1 MSRFRWPCRA
11 LALILLAAT
20 PPLAFAQD
28 YSESI
33 VVNLVTVDVEVRDA
47 KGQPVTDLQRG
58 DFQLFEDGKRVDL
71 THFER
76 MSRSILPVAPGPLTP
91 SSPAAP
97 SAAGEPVH
105 IVVYVDNLHI
115 HAETRARAL
124 RQLRAFVGGG
134 LVPGERMM
142 VASQEVSLETRLPFS
157 TDPAAIDAALQGLE
171 TLPSHGREDDS
182 NRRLAYSTTM
192 TLHEQEPCSRQ
203 VVDPVRTYAETTR
216 DEVLRTLGRLRFL
229 INSLAG
235 LPGRKALLYVS
246 DGIPLQPG
254 QDLFQVLFELC
265 GGGGATSGA
274 GIYIGEAQEV
284 GTGMEQGRRGEGAD
298 GSGPRPPRPGREGGG
313 VFDADMLGPGAY
325 NAKSAATD
333 AASYDTSNELRR
345 LAAHASANRVSLYTL
360 QASGLSVVA
369 SAESVLGGDSRL
381 LQLPSIASIA
391 ADNPKQSLVYLAKET
406 GGRAIVDTNDFTREL
421 GRMRENLAAYYV
433 LGYQPAHQ
441 GDAKEHRIEVKVKK
455 PGVRLEYRRVYRDKP
470 ALEQVFDRTLAAL
483 VHGREDNPLA
493 VTVEIGPA
501 QPLANGHFRVDVR
514 LLVPLFKLATITHD
528 DVHEGKL
535 RVMVMAGE
543 PGGATSE
550 PRQIEVPVRV
560 PHLQALT
567 AFGQKYAYDVGLEL
581 AAGEHTL
588 ALTVRDELGATTSFL
603 RRKVQVGPA
612 KAASVGQ

>member
-1 MSRFRWPCRA
+1 MSRSCRRALHA
-11 LALILLAAT
+11 LALLAVPA
-20 PPLAFAQD
+20 LAFGQD
-28 YSESI
+28 YAETV
-33 VVNLVTVDVEVRDA
+33 VVNLVTVDVEARDA
-47 KGQPVTDLQRG
+47 QGKPVTDLQRG
-58 DFQLFEDGKRVDL
+58 DFQLFEDGKKVDL

-76 MSRSILPVAPGPLTP
+76 MNRSTVPVAPGAAAP
-91 SSPAAP
+91 SPAAAP
-97 SAAGEPVH
+97 PATGEPVH

-124 RQLRAFVGGG
+124 RQVRAFVAAG
-134 LVPGERMM
+134 LVPGERVM
-142 VASQEVSLETRLPFS
+142 VASQDVSLDTRLPFS
-157 TDPAAIDAALQGLE
+157 SDPAAIEAALQGLE
-171 TLPSHGREDDS
+171 TLPTHGGEDDS
-182 NRRLAYSTTM
+182 TRRVAYSTTL

-203 VVDPVRTYAETTR
+203 VVDPVKSYAEAAR

-254 QDLFQVLFELC
+254 QDLFQVLFEIC
-265 GGGGATSGA
+265 GGGAASSGA
-274 GIYIGEAQEV
+274 SVMLGNAVPV
-284 GTGMEQGRRGEGAD
+284 GPSMNAGRRGENPD
-298 GSGPRPPRPGREGGG
+298 GDSPRAPRPRGDGPG
-313 VFDADMLGPGAY
+313 VFDADLLGPGAY
-325 NAKSAATD
+325 NARSASID
-333 AASYDTSNELRR
+333 AAAYDTSNELRR

-369 SAESVLGGDSRL
+369 SADSSLGGDSRL
-381 LQLPSIASIA
+381 LQLPSVASIA

-406 GGRAIVDTNDFTREL
+406 GGRAIVDTNDFAREL
-421 GRMRENLAAYYV
+421 RRMRENLATYYV

-441 GDAKEHRIEVKVKK
+441 GDARDHRIEVRVER

-470 ALEQVFDRTLAAL
+470 ALEQVLDRTLAAL

-493 VTVEIGPA
+493 VTIEIGPA
-501 QPLANGHFRVDVR
+501 QPLANGRFRVDVR

-535 RVMVMAGE
+535 RVMVIAGE
-543 PGGATSE
+543 RGGGISE
-550 PRQIEVPVRV
+550 PRQVEVPVRV

-567 AFGQKYAYDVGLEL
+567 AFGQKYAYDIGLEL

-588 ALTVRDELGATTSFL
+588 AFAVRDDLGSTTSFL
-603 RRKVQVGPA
+603 HREVRVGA
-612 KAASVGQ
+612 QTAATRP